1 MTRRARACH
10 HNPVLNRPSHPLR
23 ALATAVF
30 ALAASAVHGDAPAT
44 VTATAAGVVAGALK
58 EGKVVVYA
66 ATDRDIIAP
75 LLADFAE
82 LFPRIVVEYH
92 DLNTGEMNTR
102 FLDEVAS
109 GRPTADV
116 LWSPAMDLQMK
127 LANDGFAQAYD
138 SPEGARLAPWALW
151 RNEAFGTTLEPF
163 VFIHNLRRLPA
174 AEVPRTHAGLA
185 RWLEAAPQRLRDRVG
200 TYDPERSAI
209 GYLLLTQD
217 SRIDP
222 AFPETVRAYASA
234 GLALHASTARMI
246 ERVRTGEE
254 LLAFNVNGSYALVA
268 VRRSP
273 ELAIVYPEDYVL
285 AASRIALIPKAA
297 AHPNAARVFLDYVL
311 SRRGQEVM
319 AGRCALF
326 SIRTDVEGEN
336 TAAALARRLGARL
349 KPIHVGPS
357 LLVFLDGS
365 KRAEF
370 IRRWR
375 DVPPP
380 R

>member
-1 MTRRARACH
+1 MDDPRSAGVASY
-10 HNPVLNRPSHPLR
+10 L
-23 ALATAVF
+23 ALSGLPRH
-30 ALAASAVHGDAPAT
+30 ALAALLALASAASGDAPPPDLPG
-44 VTATAAGVVAGALK
+44 TAAAVVAAALK

-66 ATDRDIIAP
+66 ATDRDVVAP
-75 LLADFAE
+75 LLADFAA
-82 LFPRIVVEYH
+82 LYPRIEVEYR
-92 DLNTGEMNTR
+92 DLNTRELHDR

-109 GRPTADV
+109 GIPTADV

-127 LANDGFAQAYD
+127 LANDGFAQAYE
-138 SPEGARLAPWALW
+138 SPEAARLPAWAIW

-163 VFIHNLRRLPA
+163 VFVHDRRYLPTPLA
-174 AEVPRTHAGLA
+174 PQSHAELA
-185 RWLEAAPQRLRDRVG
+185 RWLELGQERLRGRVG

-222 AFPETVRAYASA
+222 AFPETLRTYARA
-234 GLALHASTARMI
+234 GLALHGTTSRMI
-246 ERVRTGEE
+246 EGVRSGKE
-254 LLAFNVNGSYALVA
+254 LIAFNVNGSYALVA
-268 VRRSP
+268 ARRYP
-273 ELAIVYPEDYVL
+273 ELAVVYPKDYVL

-297 AHPNAARVFLDYVL
+297 PHPNAARVFLDYLL

-319 AGRCALF
+319 ALRASL
-326 SIRTDVEGEN
+326 SAIRTDVAGEN
-336 TAAALARRLGARL
+336 TASVLARTLGARL

-357 LLVFLDGS
+357 LLVYLDGS
-365 KRAEF
+365 KRADF

-375 DVPPP
+375 DAPTP